1 MGATLSPVAAA
12 RLSASAPPRNR
23 RAEPP
28 RPDPA
33 PPPLLDSA
41 PPLPPR
47 PPPLPPPP
55 ETKSGEAERGGEVT
69 TAAEH
74 RMRGQARARKETAA
88 VRNMAGKSKGGKNKG
103 KAQGAGQS
111 VSAEVELPVTDGA
124 EVVIP
129 ENGEVTDPPAAEGGV
144 ADVEKADGDVPVAAQ
159 PPKKAAEGNIL
170 SEAGE
175 LHLYPVP
182 VRTQSGE
189 KLELQL
195 SPGDSVIDVKQ
206 FLLDAPETC
215 FYTCY
220 DLILHTKD
228 GSTHQLEDYNEISE
242 IADITSGGCSLEMV
256 AAIYD
261 ERSIRSH
268 LRRVR
273 ELLSLSSL
281 HVSLSTSL
289 ALQQESAQGKSAGS
303 EKTVVQELD
312 GLNFMEDSAGALTNL
327 LASTPTEIKCVE
339 SIVFSSFNPPPSYRR
354 LHGDLIYIDIG
365 TLEGNKYCITGNSK
379 SFYVNCSNGSVLDPK
394 PTKQGLEASTL
405 VGLLQKIS
413 AKFKKGFRE
422 VLDRRASAHPF
433 ENVQSLLPVTSWLGA
448 HPVPEHRRDA
458 ARAEDSVVLSY
469 GTELIGMQR
478 DWNEELQSCR
488 EFPHGNPQER
498 ILRGRALYKVTCDFV
513 DAAVKG
519 AVGVIN
525 RCIPPINPTDPECFH
540 MYVHNNIFFSFA
552 VDSDY
557 EHISKDCIPDCQ
569 NGPGRSTK
577 VSSPDVEAKLDMNHA
592 ESTEVSQSVS
602 DNSSDAS
609 AEAQIADSE
618 QATYASANNDLKGT
632 KAYQEAD
639 ISGLYN
645 LAMAIIDYRGHRVV
659 AQSIIPGILQGDKS
673 DSLLYG
679 SVDNGKKISWNESF
693 HSKVVEAAKRLHL
706 KEHVV
711 LDGSGNPVKLAATV
725 ECKGIVGSDDR
736 HYILD
741 LMRVTPRDSNYI
753 GQEHRFCVLR
763 PELVASFVEAESTKQ
778 SPRQKVPDAPEESS
792 DQVASTSDA
801 KATSVEGNGKSEE
814 CSAPAHEENDNSSA
828 EILFNPN
835 VFTEYKLAGSPEEIT
850 ADEELVKRAGTYLL
864 DIVIPKFVQDL
875 CSLDISPM
883 DGQTLTDALH
893 LHGINVR
900 YLGKIAGMIK
910 HLPHLWDLFSAE
922 IIVRMH
928 SIVIPIHSIQ
938 IIILL
943 NNYSCLIPSIMV
955 DIYLYANQIVF
966 LSLKEILRL
975 SPDHDIG
982 PAIALFLNCFVGK
995 VSGASTKGSPGNA
1008 QSKTQKGHENS
1019 QTQKS
1024 SKGQKLSHTAASRKG
1039 LSTYSHLT
1047 SDGIWSSIKEF
1058 AKSKY
1063 QFEVPHDARVSAK
1076 RVSVLRNL
1084 CQKVGITI
1092 AARKY
1097 DLDAST
1103 PFQVSDIL
1111 NLQPVVK
1118 HSVPT
1123 CTDAKNL
1130 MEAGKV
1136 RMAEGTLNEAY
1147 ALFSE
1152 AFSLLQQVTGPMH
1165 KDAANCCRY
1174 LAMVL
1179 YHAGDTAGAIV
1190 QQHRELIINER
1201 CLGLDHPDTA
1211 HRHLLGT
1218 QYIKFFDLAHAFHCP
1233 FGGFLL
1239 SFLPISVTFF
1249 FSYGN
1254 MALFYHGLNQ
1264 TELALRHMSRTLLLL
1279 SLASG
1284 PDHPD
1289 VAATL
1294 INVAMMYQD
1303 ANNMNTALR
1312 YLQEALM
1319 KNERLLGPDHVQTAV
1334 CYHALAIAFSCMSL
1348 YKLSIQHEKKTYDI
1362 LAKQLG
1368 ENDSRTKDSEN
1379 WLNTFKLREEQVNAQ
1394 KQKGQGTNA
1403 SDNAINFLKAH
1414 PAFLQAMKAA
1424 AIQSGDGSENV
1435 NRSLN
1440 AAVVG
1445 EGVPRLRGVDERAA
1459 RATAEARKKAAAR
1472 GLNVRNG
1479 PAANNAS
1486 VELAQI
1492 LKLINQAASASS
1504 TSATTNTQESAS
1516 EGQATNGPAQNGT
1529 ALEASADTNSAKSTG
1544 NTPVG
1549 LGTTLELKKQKSKQK
1564 S

>member
-1 MGATLSPVAAA
+1 
-12 RLSASAPPRNR
+12 
-23 RAEPP
+23 
-28 RPDPA
+28 
-33 PPPLLDSA
+33 
-41 PPLPPR
+41 
-47 PPPLPPPP
+47 
-55 ETKSGEAERGGEVT
+55 
-69 TAAEH
+69 
-74 RMRGQARARKETAA
+74 
-88 VRNMAGKSKGGKNKG
+88 MAGKSKGGKNK
-103 KAQGAGQS
+103 KAQGPSQS
-111 VSAEVELPVTDGA
+111 VSAEPEVPVTDGA
-124 EVVIP
+124 EVVNP
-129 ENGEVTDPPAAEGGV
+129 ENGEVIDSPAAEGDV
-144 ADVEKADGDVPVAAQ
+144 ADAEKTDGDAPVAAE
-159 PPKKAAEGNIL
+159 PAKKPA
-170 SEAGE
+170 EAGE
-175 LHLYPVP
+175 LHLYPIP

-220 DLILHTKD
+220 DLILHTGD
-228 GSTHQLEDYNEISE
+228 GITHQLEDYNEISE

-303 EKTVVQELD
+303 EKTVIPELD

-327 LASTPTEIKCVE
+327 LASAPTEIKCVE

-354 LHGDLIYIDIG
+354 LHGDLIYIDVV

-379 SFYVNCSNGSVLDPK
+379 SFYVNCSNGSILDPK

-458 ARAEDSVVLSY
+458 ARAEESIVLSY

-552 VDSDY
+552 VDSDN
-557 EHISKDCIPDCQ
+557 EHITKDQKPDCQ
-569 NGPGRSTK
+569 NGPSRSTK
-577 VSSPDVEAKLDMNHA
+577 ISSPNVEAKPGMNHA
-592 ESTEVSQSVS
+592 ESTEASNSVS
-602 DNSSDAS
+602 DNSFDAS

-706 KEHVV
+706 KEHLV
-711 LDGSGNPVKLAATV
+711 LDGSGYPVKLAATV

-778 SPRQKVPDAPEESS
+778 SSRQKLPDDLEESN
-792 DQVASTSDA
+792 DQVASTSDD
-801 KATSVEGNGKSEE
+801 KASSVEDDKSEE
-814 CSAPAHEENDNSSA
+814 SSRPAREENDNSSA

-835 VFTEYKLAGSPEEIT
+835 VFTEYKLAGSPEEIA

-922 IIVRMH
+922 IIVRSAKH
-928 SIVIPIHSIQ
+928 VI
-938 IIILL
+938 
-943 NNYSCLIPSIMV
+943 
-955 DIYLYANQIVF
+955 
-966 LSLKEILRL
+966 KEILRQSL
-975 SPDHDIG
+975 DHDIG
-982 PAIALFLNCFVGK
+982 PAIAHFLNCFVGK
-995 VSGASTKGSPGNA
+995 VLGASTKGSLGSA
-1008 QSKTQKGHENS
+1008 ASKTQKGHENS
-1019 QTQKS
+1019 QTQKPT
-1024 SKGQKLSHTAASRKG
+1024 KGQKQIYTAASKKG

-1063 QFEVPHDARVSAK
+1063 QFDMPDDARLSAK

-1084 CQKVGITI
+1084 CQKVGISI

-1097 DLDAST
+1097 NLDASS
-1103 PFQVSDIL
+1103 PFEASDIL

-1130 MEAGKV
+1130 MEAGKI

-1152 AFSLLQQVTGPMH
+1152 AFSLLQQMTGPMH

-1211 HRHLLGT
+1211 H
-1218 QYIKFFDLAHAFHCP
+1218 
-1233 FGGFLL
+1233 
-1239 SFLPISVTFF
+1239 
-1249 FSYGN
+1249 SYGN

-1264 TELALRHMSRTLLLL
+1264 TELALQHMSRTLLLL

-1303 ANNMNTALR
+1303 ASNMNTALR

-1334 CYHALAIAFSCMSL
+1334 CYHALAIAFSCMGL

-1394 KQKGQGTNA
+1394 KQKGQGPNA
-1403 SDNAINFLKAH
+1403 SDNAINFLKAN

-1424 AIQSGDGSENV
+1424 AIQSGDGSTNV

-1440 AAVVG
+1440 AAVIG

-1479 PAANNAS
+1479 PASNNAAD
-1486 VELAQI
+1486 ELAQI
-1492 LKLINQAASASS
+1492 LKLINSATAASS
-1504 TSATTNTQESAS
+1504 TSATANAQESAA
-1516 EGQATNGPAQNGT
+1516 EGRASNGPAQNGT
-1529 ALEASADTNSAKSTG
+1529 ALETKATDTNGQSAKSTG